1 MARLPEAEGR
11 VRWARGGGGGGGE
24 LSAVLNATGQ
34 AREEW
39 SRENWILALT
49 RFLDLSFCL
58 ATAGAA

>member
-11 VRWARGGGGGGGE
+11 ARWARGGAGRGGA

-39 SRENWILALT
+39 RGENWIFALT
-49 RFLDLSFCL
+49 RFLDLNFCL